1 MVLAEAWPLDLA
13 QCSRFQSKDW
23 RPQVAAVPYPLNIE
37 PRLDSNKTRHTP
49 YVVGIQQH
57 QNIKTSKH
65 TTLPS
70 FT

>member
-1 MVLAEAWPLDLA
+1 MVLAEAWPLDLV

-49 YVVGIQQH
+49 YVVRIDVSTKH
-57 QNIKTSKH
+57 QNIKTYH
-65 TTLPS
+65 